1 MSSVVIAGNTSGSIT
16 ISAPDVSGSN
26 TLTLPV
32 ATDTLVGKAT
42 TDTLTNKTLVD
53 PTITGN
59 LTTTG
64 NTILGNASTDT
75 LNVGNGNLV
84 TDASG
89 NVGIG
94 STSSSHALLVK
105 RAATTSDS
113 STISIV
119 SGTSG
124 YAQLLLGDTDSDA
137 RGYVVYQNSNDSLQI
152 ASAGAERMRIDSLG
166 NVYAGGTTTLANG
179 PYRFNTISNFST
191 SYGIGIQDIS
201 VNNGGYFIGFV
212 NQSNVVQGSISK
224 TSSTVT
230 AYNTGS
236 DYRLK
241 EDVKKLAGALDKIS
255 QLKPV
260 TFRWK
265 EDGLSGEG
273 FIAHEL
279 SEVCPQCVTGE
290 KDATDD
296 KGNPRYQMVDTSF
309 LVSTLTAAI
318 QELKAI
324 VDAQAVRIA
333 ALES

>member
-1 MSSVVIAGNTSGSIT
+1 MSVVIDGTSGIT
-16 ISAPDVSGSN
+16 TPAETVQG
-26 TLTLPV
+26 
-32 ATDTLVGKAT
+32 A
-42 TDTLTNKTLVD
+42 
-53 PTITGN
+53 

-64 NTILGNASTDT
+64 NTILGDASTDT
-75 LNVGNGNLV
+75 LNVGNGGLV
-84 TDASG
+84 KDASG

-94 STSSSHALLVK
+94 TASPAAKLDVFSSSAGVMK
-105 RAATTSDS
+105 FTTGGVGAKSGWLYSDS
-113 STISIV
+113 AGVGLSDTTDFTKNGLYINNTSNYVAVYTGST
-119 SGTSG
+119 
-124 YAQLLLGDTDSDA
+124 
-137 RGYVVYQNSNDSLQI
+137 
-152 ASAGAERMRIDSLG
+152 GAERMRIDSLG
-166 NVYAGGTTTLANG
+166 NVYAGGTTALSNG

-191 SYGIGIQDIS
+191 SYGIGIQDTS
-201 VNNGGYFIGFV
+201 GSNGGYFIGFV

-318 QELKAI
+318 QEQQAIITQLQADVATLKALS
-324 VDAQAVRIA
+324 A
-333 ALES
+333 